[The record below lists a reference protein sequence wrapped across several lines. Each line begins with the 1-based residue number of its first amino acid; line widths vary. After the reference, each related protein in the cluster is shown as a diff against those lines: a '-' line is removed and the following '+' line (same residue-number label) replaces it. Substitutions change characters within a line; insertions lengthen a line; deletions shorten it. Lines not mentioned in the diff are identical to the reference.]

1 LNIRILVASAPEIA
15 DDRGPQISIRLYLP
29 IPHPPSYRFL
39 LMLLRPAV
47 ANSIRDHNKIRSLD
61 FVQYFGGCR
70 ARNASWLALIFGI
83 FLLGPRVPVQGQTES
98 PDSHFE
104 KAVVPLLISRCLECH
119 NASEQ
124 SGGLS
129 LESFAELVQGGDSG
143 SAIDSNDATKSL
155 LWERVSSGEMP
166 PPRQGLS
173 QELPVEEK
181 EILKEW
187 LSTGAPWPQDRKLDL
202 FERTTKTRGGRDWWS
217 LQPIRPTSIP
227 ALSQTTSDSASNY
240 IDAFILHSLA
250 EKSWLPA
257 PRSEKELLLR
267 RLYWDLTG
275 LSPTLDEIKSFIA
288 DDAPD
293 AYERRVDK
301 LLASPQFG
309 VRWGRYWLDLVRYA
323 DTSGYER
330 DQEKAFAWKYRD
342 WVVQAWNADLPY
354 DQFVR
359 WQVAG
364 DEEPSTS
371 NKTDRDE
378 IVATGFL
385 RLGTWNDEPNDPADY
400 VYERL
405 EDMVHVTSSAFI
417 GLTVKCARCHDHK
430 FDPISQAD
438 YYRIGSAFWSG
449 PIANRNSKWLGG
461 PSPEELPGDVL
472 GWTDIASTPSP
483 LHRLKK
489 GETNHPLDVI
499 APAAPSFLPALHHP
513 FTAPSATSATS
524 TRRSQLADWLLEPN
538 QPLTSR
544 VIVNRLWQYHFG
556 NGLVRSPNNWGFTG
570 ELPTHPQLLD
580 HLALRLQQSAWSLKK
595 LHRDMLL
602 SSTYQQ
608 SAVHPQH
615 QVYSASDASNRL
627 QWHSNLRRTDAESLR
642 DRLLQAAGILD
653 LRLSG
658 PGFRPPL
665 PRDVLDGLSM
675 KSRAWVPSPTTDQVR
690 RSLYLYAQRSLAVPL
705 MNTFDAC
712 DTAQACAQREVTTV
726 APQALALMNNAM
738 IVQPC
743 EALAE
748 RLLQSTASEREQI
761 TNLWQLLFR
770 RLPTDMEVERAQQFL
785 SLQQK
790 TYEQQVKK
798 QIAATTQHTAK
809 FPPQPAFEFAAVRHS
824 LQNESDNRFTAW
836 KSAYGNFSAQT
847 VASQNSPLLLQ
858 DTTADLSYLHFDGQ
872 KRFFTLQESLD
883 LKEPFAIMTL
893 IRDHDEKGYRQI
905 FSNWN
910 GKAGNSVTSFFLG
923 LTGEGQIRISD
934 DYTTTSILGKRHLW
948 HILGVVCN
956 DHDVRVFVDGKLVES
971 LGRPLNNRN
980 YAGPYVIG
988 QQGNIDGEYF
998 VGDLALLSL
1007 YQANI
1012 DDDTMQSIM
1021 EPWLDR
1027 LKLRQPA
1034 PQPNARHLALASL
1047 AQVLVSSNEF
1057 LYID

>member
-1 LNIRILVASAPEIA
+1 
-15 DDRGPQISIRLYLP
+15 
-29 IPHPPSYRFL
+29 
-39 LMLLRPAV
+39 MLLRPAI
-47 ANSIRDHNKIRSLD
+47 AHSIRDRKSFRSSDL
-61 FVQYFGGCR
+61 VQNLRSCW
-70 ARNASWLALIFGI
+70 ARNPLKFTLFLAIFLVKCNILAL
-83 FLLGPRVPVQGQTES
+83 GQTASAE
-98 PDSHFE
+98 SHFE

-119 NASEQ
+119 NTSEQ

-129 LESFAELVQGGDSG
+129 LESFSELAEGGDSG
-143 SAIDSNDATKSL
+143 SAIDANDATKSL
-155 LWERVSSGEMP
+155 LWERVSAGEMP
-166 PPRQGLS
+166 PPRQGVS
-173 QELPVEEK
+173 QELSSDEK

-187 LSTGAPWPQDRKLDL
+187 LASGAHWPQDRKLDL

-217 LQPIRPTSIP
+217 LQAIRSTSIP
-227 ALSQTTSDSASNY
+227 ALPTAFSEATSNY
-240 IDAFILHSLA
+240 IDAFIQQSLA
-250 EKSWLPA
+250 KNGFVPA

-275 LSPTLDEIKSFIA
+275 LAPTLEDIETFIA

-330 DQEKAFAWKYRD
+330 DQEKTFAWKYRD
-342 WVVQAWNADLPY
+342 WVVKAWNEDMPF

-359 WQVAG
+359 WQIAG
-364 DEEPSTS
+364 DEVPSTS
-371 NKTDRDE
+371 DKPDRDE
-378 IVATGFL
+378 IIATGFL

-449 PIANRNSKWLGG
+449 PIASRNSKWLGG
-461 PSPEELPGDVL
+461 PSPEELPGEVF
-472 GWTDIASTPSP
+472 GWTDITPDPAP

-489 GETNHPLDVI
+489 GETNHPLEEVS
-499 APAAPSFLPALHHP
+499 PASPSFVPALHQP
-513 FTAPSATSATS
+513 FTAPVANSKTS
-524 TRRSQLADWLLEPN
+524 TRRTQLANWLLEPK

-544 VIVNRLWQYHFG
+544 VIVNRLWQHHFG

-570 ELPTHPQLLD
+570 ELPTHPELLD
-580 HLALRLQQSAWSLKK
+580 HLALRLQQSNWSLKK

-608 SAVHPQH
+608 STVHPQH
-615 QVYSASDASNRL
+615 QTYAASDASNRL
-627 QWHSNLRRTDAESLR
+627 QWHSNMRRTDAESLR
-642 DRLLQAAGILD
+642 DRLLQAAGVLD

-658 PGFRPPL
+658 QGFRPPL

-675 KSRAWVPSPTTDQVR
+675 KSRAWVPSPNSDQAR

-743 EALAE
+743 EALAD
-748 RLLQSTASEREQI
+748 RLLQSTDSDREQI
-761 TNLWQLLFR
+761 TQLWQLLFR
-770 RLPTDMEVERAQQFL
+770 RLPTEIEVERAQQFL
-785 SLQQK
+785 SVQQE
-790 TYEQQVKK
+790 TYEQQLTTS
-798 QIAATTQHTAK
+798 ISATTERVTKAL
-809 FPPQPAFEFAAVRHS
+809 PEPTFEFAVTHPFLS
-824 LQNESDNRFTAW
+824 TQSGNKVQTW
-836 KSAYGNFSAQT
+836 KSTRGNFSAH
-847 VASQNSPLLLQ
+847 VADPSHSPSLMH
-858 DTTADLSYLHFDGQ
+858 DEMNNLSYLHFDGH
-872 KRFFTLQESLD
+872 KRFFTLQESFD
-883 LKEPFAIMTL
+883 LKEPFTIVTVL
-893 IRDHDEKGYRQI
+893 RDHDATGYRQI

-910 GKAGNSVTSFFLG
+910 GSAGNSVTSFFLG

-934 DYTTTSILGKRHLW
+934 DYTTTATLGKRRSW

-956 DHDVRVFVDGKLVES
+956 NHDVRVFVDGELIES
-971 LGRPLNNRN
+971 LGRPLNGRN

-998 VGDLALLSL
+998 QGDIAMLRL
-1007 YQANI
+1007 YQDPI
-1012 DDDTMQSIM
+1012 DDETLQSIM
-1021 EPWLDR
+1021 DPWLDQ
-1027 LKLRQPA
+1027 LKLRQA
-1034 PQPNARHLALASL
+1034 PSVSNARLLALASL

>member
-1 LNIRILVASAPEIA
+1 
-15 DDRGPQISIRLYLP
+15 
-29 IPHPPSYRFL
+29 
-39 LMLLRPAV
+39 
-47 ANSIRDHNKIRSLD
+47 
-61 FVQYFGGCR
+61 VQYLRGYW
-70 ARNASWLALIFGI
+70 ARNPLKFALFFAI
-83 FLLGPRVPVQGQTES
+83 FLAQCTIPAHAQIASTE
-98 PDSHFE
+98 SHFE

-119 NASEQ
+119 NATEQ

-129 LESFAELVQGGDSG
+129 LENFTELTEGGDSG
-143 SAIDSNDATKSL
+143 SAIDSKDATQSL
-155 LWERVSSGEMP
+155 LWERVSAGEMP
-166 PPRQGLS
+166 PPRQGMS
-173 QELPVEEK
+173 QELPNEEK

-187 LSTGAPWPQDRKLDL
+187 LTTGAHWPQDRKLDL

-217 LQPIRPTSIP
+217 LQPIRPTAIP
-227 ALSQTTSDSASNY
+227 DLASTTADSVSNY

-250 EKSWLPA
+250 ENEFVPA

-275 LSPTLDEIKSFIA
+275 LAPTLEDMEAFIA

-301 LLASPQFG
+301 LLASPQLG
-309 VRWGRYWLDLVRYA
+309 VRWSRYWLDLVRYA

-342 WVVQAWNADLPY
+342 WVVQAWNEDMPFE
-354 DQFVR
+354 QFVR
-359 WQVAG
+359 WQLAG
-364 DEEPSTS
+364 DEVPSTS
-371 NKTDRDE
+371 DKPDRDE
-378 IVATGFL
+378 IIATGFL

-400 VYERL
+400 AYERL

-461 PSPEELPGDVL
+461 PSPEELPGDVF
-472 GWTDIASTPSP
+472 GWTDITPNPSP

-489 GETNHPLDVI
+489 GETNHPLEEI
-499 APAAPSFLPALHHP
+499 APASPSFLHALHQP
-513 FTAPSATSATS
+513 FSSPPATAKTS
-524 TRRSQLADWLLEPN
+524 TRRSQLANWLLDTD

-544 VIVNRLWQYHFG
+544 VIVNRLWQHHFG
-556 NGLVRSPNNWGFTG
+556 HGLVRSPNNWGFTG
-570 ELPTHPQLLD
+570 ELPTHPELLD
-580 HLALRLQQSAWSLKK
+580 HLALRLQQSNWSLKK

-608 SAVHPQH
+608 STVHPQH
-615 QVYSASDASNRL
+615 QTYAAVDASNRL
-627 QWHSNLRRTDAESLR
+627 QWHSNMRRTDAESLR
-642 DRLLQAAGILD
+642 DRLLQAAGTLD

-675 KSRAWVPSPTTDQVR
+675 KSRAWVPSPNSEQAR

-743 EALAE
+743 EALADK
-748 RLLQSTASEREQI
+748 LLTSTTSENAQI
-761 TNLWQLLFR
+761 TKLWQLLFR
-770 RLPTDMEVERAQQFL
+770 RLPSELELERARQFL
-785 SLQQK
+785 SVQQR
-790 TYEQQVKK
+790 TYEDQLTNRT
-798 QIAATTQHTAK
+798 AATAQRVTKALPEPT
-809 FPPQPAFEFAAVRHS
+809 FEFTVAQPF
-824 LQNESDNRFTAW
+824 LQTQADNKVQTW
-836 KSAYGNFSAQT
+836 KSTLGNFSAH
-847 VASQNSPLLLQ
+847 VADPSHSPSLMH
-858 DTTADLSYLHFDGQ
+858 DEMNDVSYLHFDGQ
-872 KRFFTLQESLD
+872 KRFFMLQESLD
-883 LKEPFAIMTL
+883 LKEPFAIVTV
-893 IRDHDEKGYRQI
+893 IRDHDATGYRQI

-910 GKAGNSVTSFFLG
+910 GSAGNSVTSLFLG

-934 DYTTTSILGKRHLW
+934 DYTTTATLGERRTW
-948 HILGVVCN
+948 HVLGVVCN
-956 DHDVRVFVDGKLVES
+956 DHDVRVFVDGELIES
-971 LGRPLNNRN
+971 LGRPLNSRN

-998 VGDLALLSL
+998 QGDIAMLRL
-1007 YQANI
+1007 YREQL
-1012 DDDTMQSIM
+1012 DDDKLQAIM
-1021 EPWLDR
+1021 APWLDQ
-1027 LKLRQPA
+1027 LKLRQA
-1034 PQPNARHLALASL
+1034 PSAPNARLLALASL

>member
-1 LNIRILVASAPEIA
+1 
-15 DDRGPQISIRLYLP
+15 
-29 IPHPPSYRFL
+29 
-39 LMLLRPAV
+39 MLLRPSV
-47 ANSIRDHNKIRSLD
+47 ANPIRDHKFCRSPN
-61 FVQYFGGCR
+61 FVQYLRGCW
-70 ARNASWLALIFGI
+70 ARNPLKIALFFAI
-83 FLLGPRVPVQGQTES
+83 FLAKCTIPAHAQIASTE
-98 PDSHFE
+98 SHFE

-129 LESFAELVQGGDSG
+129 LESFTELTEGGDSG

-155 LWERVSSGEMP
+155 LWERVSAGEMP
-166 PPRQGLS
+166 PPRQGMS
-173 QELPVEEK
+173 QELPNEEK

-187 LSTGAPWPQDRKLDL
+187 LTAGAHWPQDRKLDL

-217 LQPIRPTSIP
+217 LQPIRPTALP
-227 ALSQTTSDSASNY
+227 ALSSTTSDSASNY
-240 IDAFILHSLA
+240 IDAFILQSLA
-250 EKSWLPA
+250 EHEFVPA

-275 LSPTLDEIKSFIA
+275 LAPTLEDIEAFIA

-301 LLASPQFG
+301 LLASPQLG
-309 VRWGRYWLDLVRYA
+309 VRWSRYWLDLVRYA

-342 WVVQAWNADLPY
+342 WIVRAWNEDMPF

-359 WQVAG
+359 WQLAG
-364 DEEPSTS
+364 DEVPSTS
-371 NKTDRDE
+371 DQPDRDE
-378 IVATGFL
+378 IIATGFL

-461 PSPEELPGDVL
+461 PSPEELPGDVF
-472 GWTDIASTPSP
+472 GWTDITPNPSP

-489 GETNHPLDVI
+489 GETNQPLEEI
-499 APAAPSFLPALHHP
+499 APASPSFLPALHGP
-513 FTAPSATSATS
+513 FSSPPATSKTS
-524 TRRSQLADWLLEPN
+524 TRRSQLANWLLDTD

-544 VIVNRLWQYHFG
+544 VIVNRLWQHHFG

-570 ELPTHPQLLD
+570 ELPTHPELLD
-580 HLALRLQQSAWSLKK
+580 HLALRLQQSNWSLKK

-608 SAVHPQH
+608 STVHPQH
-615 QVYSASDASNRL
+615 QKYAAIDASNRL

-642 DRLLQAAGILD
+642 DRLLQAAGTLD

-675 KSRAWVPSPTTDQVR
+675 KSRAWVSSPTSEQAR

-743 EALAE
+743 EALADK
-748 RLLQSTASEREQI
+748 LLTSTTSENAQI
-761 TNLWQLLFR
+761 TKLWQLLFR
-770 RLPTDMEVERAQQFL
+770 RLPSELELERARQFL
-785 SLQQK
+785 SVQQR
-790 TYEQQVKK
+790 TYEDQLTNRTAGTAQRVTKALPEPTLEFMVAHPFL
-798 QIAATTQHTAK
+798 QTQA
-809 FPPQPAFEFAAVRHS
+809 
-824 LQNESDNRFTAW
+824 DNKVQAW
-836 KSAYGNFSAQT
+836 KSTLGNFSAH
-847 VASQNSPLLLQ
+847 VADPSHSPSLMH
-858 DTTADLSYLHFDGQ
+858 DEMNDVSYLHFDGQ

-883 LKEPFAIMTL
+883 LKEPFAIVTV
-893 IRDHDEKGYRQI
+893 IRDHDATGYRQI

-910 GKAGNSVTSFFLG
+910 GSAGNSVTSFFLG

-934 DYTTTSILGKRHLW
+934 DYTTTATLGKRRRW
-948 HILGVVCN
+948 HVLGVVCN
-956 DHDVRVFVDGKLVES
+956 DHDVRVFVDGELIES
-971 LGRPLNNRN
+971 LGRPLNSRN

-998 VGDLALLSL
+998 HGDLAMLRL
-1007 YQANI
+1007 YQEQL
-1012 DDDTMQSIM
+1012 DDDTLQAIM
-1021 EPWLDR
+1021 APWLDQ
-1027 LKLRQPA
+1027 LKLRQA
-1034 PQPNARHLALASL
+1034 PSAPNARLLALASL

>member
-1 LNIRILVASAPEIA
+1 
-15 DDRGPQISIRLYLP
+15 
-29 IPHPPSYRFL
+29 
-39 LMLLRPAV
+39 MLLRPAV
-47 ANSIRDHNKIRSLD
+47 ANSFLDPNKIRSLD
-61 FVQYFGGCR
+61 FVQHLDACR
-70 ARNASWLALIFGI
+70 ARNASWFVLIFCI
-83 FLLGPRVPVQGQTES
+83 FLLGPRVPVQAQTES

-155 LWERVSSGEMP
+155 LWERVSAGEMP

-181 EILKEW
+181 EILTEW
-187 LSTGAPWPQDRKLDL
+187 LTAGARWPQDRKLDL

-227 ALSQTTSDSASNY
+227 ALSQTTSDSAVNY
-240 IDAFILHSLA
+240 IDAFILHSLE
-250 EKSWLPA
+250 EKGWVPA
-257 PRSEKELLLR
+257 PPSEKELLLR

-275 LSPTLDEIKSFIA
+275 LAPTLEEIDSFIA

-330 DQEKAFAWKYRD
+330 DQEKTFAWKYRD
-342 WVVQAWNADLPY
+342 WVVQAWNEDIPF

-359 WQVAG
+359 WQLAG
-364 DEEPSTS
+364 DEVPSTS
-371 NKTDRDE
+371 NQTDREE
-378 IVATGFL
+378 IIATGFL

-449 PIANRNSKWLGG
+449 PIANRDSKWLGG
-461 PSPEELPGDVL
+461 PSPEELPGDVF
-472 GWTDIASTPSP
+472 GWTDITANPSP

-489 GETNHPLDVI
+489 GETNHPLEAI
-499 APAAPSFLPALHHP
+499 APASPSFLPALHQP
-513 FTAPSATSATS
+513 FSTPSVTSATS
-524 TRRSQLADWLLEPN
+524 TRRSQLANWLIEPN

-556 NGLVRSPNNWGFTG
+556 YGLVRSPNNWGFTG
-570 ELPTHPQLLD
+570 ELPTHPELLD
-580 HLALRLQQSAWSLKK
+580 HLALRLQQSQWSLKK

-602 SSTYQQ
+602 SSTYRQ

-675 KSRAWVPSPTTDQVR
+675 KSRAWIPSPATDQVR

-712 DTAQACAQREVTTV
+712 DTTQACAQREVTTV
-726 APQALALMNNAM
+726 APQALTLMNNAM

-770 RLPTDMEVERAQQFL
+770 RLPTDMEMDRAQQFL
-785 SLQQK
+785 SLQHR
-790 TYEQQVKK
+790 TYEQQITN
-798 QIAATTQHTAK
+798 QSSATTQPTTKAA
-809 FPPQPAFEFAAVRHS
+809 PQPTFEFIAANPF
-824 LQNESDNRFTAW
+824 LKAGSDNRVTAW

-847 VASQNSPLLLQ
+847 IGAQHSPLLLQ
-858 DTTADLSYLHFDGQ
+858 DSTSSLSYFHFDGQ
-872 KRFFTLQESLD
+872 KRFLTIQESLD
-883 LKEPFAIMTL
+883 LKEPFAIVTL
-893 IRDHDEKGYRQI
+893 LRDHDEKEYRQI

-910 GKAGNSVTSFFLG
+910 GKGGNSVTSFFLG

-934 DYTTTSILGKRHLW
+934 DYTTGTVLGKRHSW

-956 DHDVRVFVDGKLVES
+956 DHDVRVFVDGELVES
-971 LGRPLNNRN
+971 LGRPLNTRN

-998 VGDLALLSL
+998 AGDLALLRL
-1007 YQANI
+1007 YQTNI

-1034 PQPNARHLALASL
+1034 PQPNARLLALASL